1 MTNGQNSDWRP
12 IKLSAKVFGHISQ
25 GLYRTPAGAIKE
37 LVSNAFDADATT
49 VKIHTGFPRFE
60 TFSCEDNGKGL
71 SRDEFD
77 RLMEQG
83 IGTSLKRSDEEQ
95 ETEIYHRRV
104 IGRLGIGLL
113 SLAQICTEFDLYSHC
128 AEDKRAFVVT
138 LRFPAYTKQE
148 IDRIK
153 ARSSKDMIEGGKYKV
168 KDIEFDSNQKG
179 VRIFTRFLREPFRK
193 RMSNLS
199 RFGNHVLNESK
210 APYSSFDDFLAAIYK
225 AKDIFRSL
233 TLASDY
239 DQLLFGLSLLP
250 PLTYFDSNSNIM
262 LSIPFMEEYNLRL
275 KRNDFHLFVD
285 NLELT
290 RPLKLPSDQKRRS
303 AAECKV
309 ERHTLKSLA
318 LVDGA
323 HKEKVQVQKFY
334 ISIANADER
343 FSAYHVKYSNQKVA
357 GRPLAFWG
365 YLFQQTGR
373 VYPRD
378 IQGVIV
384 RIRDVAIGTYDNSL
398 MTYPYGEGPRYSMVS
413 GEFIVEQGFEDALN
427 IDRDSF
433 NSLDPH
439 YLRMQAYLHAL
450 LHDIIFPE
458 TWGEEKSRNKER
470 RDVAKE
476 ERRKTFVRFLRDQS
490 GGKFTRIRRLELE
503 DSETKDPV
511 KFSPTKKAVI
521 LNVNHP
527 LLREV
532 LRRHK
537 YEELV
542 EQITIAFEKAHLESS
557 ADKQREVFYAFL
569 SKIFGSQP

>member
-1 MTNGQNSDWRP
+1 MTNVQNSDWRP
-12 IKLSAKVFGHISQ
+12 VKLSAKVFGHISQ

-37 LVSNAFDADATT
+37 LVSNAFDAYATS

-83 IGTSLKRSDEEQ
+83 IGTSIKRYSDEQ
-95 ETEIYHRRV
+95 ETEVQQRRV

-128 AEDKRAFVVT
+128 EEDKNAFVVT

-153 ARSSKDMIEGGKYKV
+153 ARNSKDIIEGGKYRIKE
-168 KDIEFDSNQKG
+168 IEFDQAKKG

-193 RMSNLS
+193 RMSNLN
-199 RFGNHVLNESK
+199 RFGNYVLHKLKE
-210 APYSSFDDFLAAIYK
+210 PYSSFENFLEAIYK

-239 DQLLFGLSLLP
+239 DQLLFGLALIP
-250 PLTYFDSNSNIM
+250 PLTYFDSDSNVM
-262 LSIPFMEEYNLRL
+262 LSIPFIDEYNERL
-275 KRNDFHLFVD
+275 KRNDFQLFVD
-285 NLELT
+285 NLNLR
-290 RPLKLPSDQKRRS
+290 RPLKLPSDQKGRS
-303 AAECKV
+303 AKDCKIAKSVLKNLTLIDGSHEEKIQV
-309 ERHTLKSLA
+309 E
-318 LVDGA
+318 
-323 HKEKVQVQKFY
+323 KFE
-334 ISIANADER
+334 ISVASTSER
-343 FSAYHVKYSNQKVA
+343 FSAYHIDYSSKKVS
-357 GRPLAFWG
+357 GQPLTFWG

-384 RIRDVAIGTYDNSL
+384 RIRDVAIGSYDNSL
-398 MTYPYGEGPRYSMVS
+398 MIYPYGEGPRYSMVS
-413 GEFIVEQGFEDALN
+413 GEFMVELGFEDALN

-433 NSLDPH
+433 NALDPH

-458 TWGEEKSRNKER
+458 TWGEEKSRNRKLR
-470 RDVAKE
+470 QVAKDD
-476 ERRKTFVRFLRDQS
+476 RTKDFVKFLRSQS
-490 GGKFTRIRRLELE
+490 GGKFTKIERVELQDPE
-503 DSETKDPV
+503 SKEPV
-511 KFSPTKKAVI
+511 KFSSIKQSVI

-527 LLREV
+527 LLKDA

-542 EQITIAFEKAHLESS
+542 EQVAIAFEKAHLESRIE
-557 ADKQREVFYAFL
+557 KQREVFYTFL
-569 SKIFGSQP
+569 SKIFDSQP